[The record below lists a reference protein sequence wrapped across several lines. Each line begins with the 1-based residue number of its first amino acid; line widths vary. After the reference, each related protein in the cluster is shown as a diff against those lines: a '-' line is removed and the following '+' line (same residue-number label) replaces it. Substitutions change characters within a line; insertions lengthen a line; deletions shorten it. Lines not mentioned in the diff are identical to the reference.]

1 MPRKWGPC
9 AIPRCPNL
17 CDTTYC
23 PEHARVPYANSD
35 RRKRLPSN
43 WPALR
48 RMVLRRDAYSCRCV
62 DPVHFWHVGECGAFG
77 DQCDHVIAGDNHDPD
92 NLAAICRRC
101 HMSKSGHEG
110 GTTQGRY
117 TL

>member
-23 PEHARVPYANSD
+23 EAHARVPYAKST

-43 WPALR
+43 WASLR
-48 RMVLRRDAYSCRCV
+48 RQVLRRDAYLCHCR
-62 DPVHFWHVGECGAFG
+62 DPAHLWHVDECNAFANEV
-77 DQCDHVIAGDNHDPD
+77 DHVVFGDNHDID
-92 NLAAICRRC
+92 NLSAICHRC

-110 GTTQGRY
+110 GTTQGRF

>member
-23 PEHARVPYANSD
+23 ATHALVPYANSD

-43 WPALR
+43 WGTLR
-48 RMVLRRDAYSCRCV
+48 KQVLRRDAYIC
-62 DPVHFWHVGECGAFG
+62 HVCGGLANEV
-77 DQCDHVIAGDNHDPD
+77 DHVVAGDNHDTD
-92 NLAAICRRC
+92 NLAAICRPC

-110 GTTQGRY
+110 GTTQRRY

>member
-9 AIPRCPNL
+9 ATPRCPNL

-23 PEHARVPYANSD
+23 PDHARVPYANST
-35 RRKRLPSN
+35 RRHRLPAN
-43 WPALR
+43 WQRLR
-48 RMVLRRDAYSCRCV
+48 VRVLRRDLHTCYV
-62 DPVHFWHVGECGAFG
+62 CGNPATEV
-77 DQCDHVIAGDNHDPD
+77 DHVVPGDNHDPA
-92 NLAAICRRC
+92 NLAAICHPC

-117 TL
+117 QP